1 MCGLIGEINFD
12 NSVLN
17 VNQFKSSIDF
27 LENRGP
33 DDSGHW
39 KFENIIQFGFRRL
52 SIIDLDS
59 RSNQPMLN
67 NENKIAIIFNGE
79 IYNYKEIKNNLK
91 KKNVVFKTES
101 DTEVILAL
109 YSNEGSNGLKK
120 LRGMFSIAICDLD
133 KKKVFILRDP
143 FGIKP
148 LYYFHNQNKFI
159 FSSTVKSLLSF
170 KIIKKK
176 ICKESLNFFHFFGSV
191 KENQTII
198 EKVRSFEPGYLYEV
212 DFDNNFSK
220 KKLFDIEEI
229 FSRKLKENLN
239 IKEHFEKNLLKHVQS
254 DVPVAILLSG
264 GLDSSIILSYLFEKK
279 INVTP
284 FTLGFEE
291 FKGTKDDEVTTG
303 EKFCKLLGIKH
314 NKIYLSN
321 DEILDGLEFF
331 FKNMDQPSYDGLNTY
346 LITKFLKN
354 KKFKVAISGLG
365 GDELLGGYNT
375 FFRMRFLHYSKFLY
389 KNSFFKIFINSIN
402 KIFKKNKYIIF
413 FKLLSKYN
421 NPYQIYLLLRSKK
434 NNLHKIEKK
443 YLENILTEKTE
454 YSEMGLSDLT
464 SLLEIKIYMKNQLLK
479 DADWAG
485 MSNSVEIRVPFVDY
499 DFLQVLKKSKFK
511 INKGKKFFFKKLF
524 NIPEFLVKK
533 KKTGFKVPY
542 KQIVDMYN
550 KKYRTNFENWSEI
563 CLKEYFSSLNIKKNL
578 L

>member
-67 NENKIAIIFNGE
+67 NENKIAIVFNGE
-79 IYNYKEIKNNLK
+79 IYNFKEIKNNLK
-91 KKNVVFKTES
+91 KKNIVFKTES

-109 YSNEGSNGLKK
+109 YSNEGPNGLKK

-133 KKKVFILRDP
+133 KKKVFFLRDP

-148 LYYFHNQNKFI
+148 LYYFYNQKRFI

-170 KIIKKK
+170 EIIKKK

-198 EKVRSFEPGYLYEV
+198 EKVKSFEPGYLYEV

-229 FSRKLKENLN
+229 FSEKPKENLN
-239 IKEHFEKNLLKHVQS
+239 VKEHFEKNLLRHVQS

-264 GLDSSIILSYLFEKK
+264 GLDSSAILSYLIEKK
-279 INVTP
+279 IDVTP

-291 FKGTKDDEVTTG
+291 FKGIEDDEVTTS

-321 DEILDGLEFF
+321 DEILDGLENF

-354 KKFKVAISGLG
+354 ENFKVAISGLG
-365 GDELLGGYNT
+365 ADELLGGYNT
-375 FFRMRFLHYSKFLY
+375 FFRMRFLHYLKFLY
-389 KNSFFKIFINSIN
+389 KNSLFKIFINFIN

-434 NNLHKIEKK
+434 KNLHKIEKK
-443 YLENILTEKTE
+443 YLESILTEKTE
-454 YSEMGLSDLT
+454 YSEMSLNDLT

-485 MSNSVEIRVPFVDY
+485 MSNSVEIRVPFADY
-499 DFLQVLKKSKFK
+499 DFLQVLKKSKFN
-511 INKGKKFFFKKLF
+511 INNGKKFFLKNYL
-524 NIPEFLVKK
+524 IFL
-533 KKTGFKVPY
+533 
-542 KQIVDMYN
+542 
-550 KKYRTNFENWSEI
+550 NF
-563 CLKEYFSSLNIKKNL
+563 
-578 L
+578 

>member
-1 MCGLIGEINFD
+1 MCGLIGEVNFD
-12 NSVLN
+12 NSILN
-17 VNQFKSSIDF
+17 VNQFKSNIDF
-27 LENRGP
+27 LKNRGP
-33 DDSGHW
+33 DDTGYW
-39 KFENIIQFGFRRL
+39 KFKNIIQLGFRRL
-52 SIIDLDS
+52 SIVDPGS

-67 NENKIAIIFNGE
+67 DENKISIVFNGE
-79 IYNYKEIKNNLK
+79 IYNFKEIKSNLEK
-91 KKNVVFKTES
+91 KKIIFKTES

-109 YSNEGSNGLKK
+109 YSNEGPDGLKK

-133 KKKVFILRDP
+133 KKKVFFLRDP

-148 LYYFHNQNKFI
+148 LYYFYNQKKFI

-170 KIIKKK
+170 EIIKKK
-176 ICKESLNFFHFFGSV
+176 ICKESLNFFYFFGSV

-198 EKVRSFEPGYLYEV
+198 EKVKSFEPGYLYEV

-220 KKLFDIEEI
+220 KKLFDIGEI
-229 FSRKLKENLN
+229 FSVKQKVNLS
-239 IKEHFEKNLLKHVQS
+239 IKEHFEKNLLKHAQS

-264 GLDSSIILSYLFEKK
+264 GLDSSAILSYLIEKK
-279 INVTP
+279 IDVTP

-291 FKGTKDDEVTTG
+291 FKGIEDDEITTS

-321 DEILDGLEFF
+321 DEILDDLENF

-346 LITKFLKN
+346 LITKFLNNKN
-354 KKFKVAISGLG
+354 FKVAISGLG
-365 GDELLGGYNT
+365 ADELLGGYNT
-375 FFRMRFLHYSKFLY
+375 FIRMRFLHHLKFLY
-389 KNSFFKIFINSIN
+389 NSSLFKKFINFIN

-413 FKLLSKYN
+413 FALLSKYN

-443 YLENILTEKTE
+443 YLESILTEKTE
-454 YSEMGLSDLT
+454 YSEMSLNDLT

-485 MSNSVEIRVPFVDY
+485 MSNSVEVRVPFVDY
-499 DFLQVLKKSKFK
+499 DFLEALKKSKFK
-511 INKGKKFFFKKLF
+511 INNGKKFFFKNLF
-524 NIPEFLVKK
+524 NIPEFIIRK
-533 KKTGFKVPY
+533 KKTGFNVPY

-563 CLKEYFSSLNIKKNL
+563 CLKEYFSSLNIKKN
-578 L
+578 